1 LIFRVQTNGW
11 KLKKKTRP
19 GGEQTP
25 PFFIKRKQPGFS
37 RPRNLLAHAQ
47 EVVGTCKIQITID
60 CLTFIQTTSLQE
72 LMEKLKM
79 PSDAEFMKTAIA
91 DLNNSSV
98 SLEERQRALQELLV
112 LVEPIDNANGNVNH
126 VYVC

>member
-1 LIFRVQTNGW
+1 VNKPHHFLLRGSNPAS
-11 KLKKKTRP
+11 P
-19 GGEQTP
+19 GGET
-25 PFFIKRKQPGFS
+25 
-37 RPRNLLAHAQ
+37 NLILAHAQ
-47 EVVGTCKIQITID
+47 EVVGTCKIQIIID